1 MFNLSPH
8 KDCGDVV
15 GEASSVSF
23 IGEGYATYVDNI
35 PSESNVVLKRRDT

>member
-8 KDCGDVV
+8 MELGDVV

-35 PSESNVVLKRRDT
+35 LNESNVVLKH